1 MGAEN
6 EKWQKMCQK
15 FVGCSMLS
23 DEFANEP
30 HEPESFGGYVQNL
43 LNQIESLRS
52 VIKQLGEALKTIDDQ
67 RGFLLESMSD
77 PQLHEAMDMVR
88 EALTNPIV
96 KEIISESN
104 ENNY

>member
-1 MGAEN
+1 M
-6 EKWQKMCQK
+6 
-15 FVGCSMLS
+15 S
-23 DEFANEP
+23 
-30 HEPESFGGYVQNL
+30 L
-43 LNQIESLRS
+43 LR
-52 VIKQLGEALKTIDDQ
+52 EALKTIDDQ